1 LFSSNPFTQEDLMP
15 APITMPQ
22 LGESVTEG
30 TIARWL
36 KAEGDEVEKDEPLCE
51 VDTDKVSAELPSPFA
66 GKIEKLLISEGTTVD
81 VGTEIALMAL
91 DGAGAAAD
99 EKPSDGEALT
109 REDAAAEAP
118 TEEFPVAE
126 TKAQPGVE
134 HGEKQRAVAGV
145 RSSSDGHR
153 ELESAETLRLTR
165 SSPVV
170 RRLAE
175 EYDVD
180 IAEIPG
186 TGTGGRVTKKDIEGY
201 VEGREEEYAS
211 PGLRDKR
218 EAFATPEEEA
228 APAREESGAPR
239 EFEREPAP
247 EWVGAYEG
255 DRVVELSSIR
265 RAIANRMATSKR
277 EIPHAWTMVEVDVT
291 GLVALREGVKE
302 EFESR
307 EGVKLTYLPFIVK
320 AVVESIKEH
329 PVLNSGWHG
338 DRIVL
343 RKRTNIGVAVDLED
357 ALIVPVIRDAD
368 ELNTLGLARKIDDL
382 VRRARSKQLSSED
395 VSGGTFTVNNPG
407 ALGSVV
413 SVPIINHP
421 QAAIL
426 SAEAIVKRPVVLD
439 DAIAVRSVMN
449 LEVSF
454 DHRIL
459 DGGVALRFLNAVKRR
474 LEGYGPE
481 SEIG

>member
-1 LFSSNPFTQEDLMP
+1 MP
-15 APITMPQ
+15 TPITMPQ

-91 DGAGAAAD
+91 DGAGAAA
-99 EKPSDGEALT
+99 EEESSDGEAPT
-109 REDAAAEAP
+109 REDTAAKAS

-126 TKAQPGVE
+126 AEAQPAVE
-134 HGEKQRAVAGV
+134 YDEKQRAVAAGA
-145 RSSSDGHR
+145 RGSSDGHR
-153 ELESAETLRLTR
+153 GVESAETLRLTR

-180 IAEIPG
+180 IAEISG

-201 VEGREEEYAS
+201 VEQQEYAP
-211 PGLRDKR
+211 PGLQEER
-218 EAFATPEEEA
+218 EAFASSEEEV
-228 APAREESGAPR
+228 APTREERAPR

-247 EWVGAYEG
+247 ERVEIHEG
-255 DRVVELSSIR
+255 DRVAELTSIR
-265 RAIANRMATSKR
+265 RAIAKRMAKSKR
-277 EIPHAWTMVEVDVT
+277 EIPHAWTMVEADVT
-291 GLVALREGVKE
+291 GLVALRERVKE

-320 AVVESIKEH
+320 AVVESLKEH
-329 PVLNSGWHG
+329 PVLNSVWDG

-343 RKRTNIGVAVDLED
+343 RKRTNVGVAVDLED

-382 VRRARSKQLSSED
+382 VKRARSKQLSPED

-426 SAEAIVKRPVVLD
+426 SADAIVRRPVVVD
-439 DAIAVRSVMN
+439 DAIAVRSMMN

-459 DGGVALRFLNAVKRR
+459 DGGAALRFLNAVKRR
-474 LEGYGPE
+474 LEGYGPA

>member
-1 LFSSNPFTQEDLMP
+1 
-15 APITMPQ
+15 MPQ

-81 VGTEIALMAL
+81 IGTEIALMAL
-91 DGAGAAAD
+91 GGAKVVAD
-99 EKPSDGEALT
+99 EESSYSD
-109 REDAAAEAP
+109 AP
-118 TEEFPVAE
+118 PDEFSVAE
-126 TKAQPGVE
+126 TESQPAVG
-134 HGEKQRAVAGV
+134 HAEKERVVARA

-153 ELESAETLRLTR
+153 GVESAETLRLTR

-170 RRLAE
+170 RRLAQ
-175 EYDVD
+175 EYNVN

-201 VEGREEEYAS
+201 VEGREEEYT
-211 PGLRDKR
+211 L
-218 EAFATPEEEA
+218 PEEEA
-228 APAREESGAPR
+228 APARE
-239 EFEREPAP
+239 FEREPAP
-247 EWVGAYEG
+247 ERVGVYEG
-255 DRVVELSSIR
+255 DRVFELTSIR

-291 GLVALREGVKE
+291 GLVALRERIKE
-302 EFESR
+302 DFESR

-320 AVVESIKEH
+320 AVVESLKEY
-329 PVLNSGWHG
+329 PVLNSVWDE

-343 RKRTNIGVAVDLED
+343 RKRTNVGVAVDLED

-368 ELNTLGLARKIDDL
+368 ELNTLGLARKIEDL
-382 VRRARSKQLSSED
+382 VRRARNNQLSLED

-426 SAEAIVKRPVVLD
+426 SADTIVKRPVVID
-439 DAIAVRSVMN
+439 EAIAVRSMMN

-454 DHRIL
+454 DHRVL
-459 DGGVALRFLNAVKRR
+459 DGGVALRFLMAVKRR